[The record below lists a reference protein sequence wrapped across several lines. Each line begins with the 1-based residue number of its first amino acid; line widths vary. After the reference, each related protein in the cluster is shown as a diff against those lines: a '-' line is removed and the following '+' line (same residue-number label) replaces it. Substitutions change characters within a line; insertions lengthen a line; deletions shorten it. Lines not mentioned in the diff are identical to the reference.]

1 MLTASASVPNIQN
14 GETPRPAPT
23 PVNWHGVTEG
33 LNKAHQ
39 CLFDGLHQ
47 EAVNILK
54 EVLEF
59 APSEPK
65 AWKLLGEILA
75 THGHTNKAAACHG
88 KAKAL
93 ESSLHIDAPMPAS
106 ERLAKLL
113 WTQGETDAARGML
126 AVLLLRDPE
135 SKSLLT
141 IRDDWDTSAN
151 ESQS

>member
-1 MLTASASVPNIQN
+1 MLTASASVPNTQN
-14 GETPRPAPT
+14 GETSRPAPT
-23 PVNWHGVTEG
+23 PENWHGVTEG

-47 EAVNILK
+47 EAVNTLK
-54 EVLEF
+54 EILEF

-75 THGHTNKAAACHG
+75 THGHANKAAACHG
-88 KAKAL
+88 KAQAL
-93 ESSLHIDAPMPAS
+93 ESSLHIDTPMPAS

-113 WTQGETDAARGML
+113 WTQGDADAARGML
-126 AVLLLRDPE
+126 AVLLLRDPKSE
-135 SKSLLT
+135 SLLT
-141 IRDDWDTSAN
+141 IRDEWDAAAN